1 MLDAEDVTG
10 RVCSIDQFRIVGNKM
25 GGWIWGDYILGKFS
39 ITTEKLEQFY
49 FHEDKLLQ
57 CPKSTMVINPKQRK
71 RNWS

>member
-25 GGWIWGDYILGKFS
+25 GVDLGGLYFGEVF

-49 FHEDKLLQ
+49 FHEDKLQ